1 MATAGAAEDN
11 ATAVVCFLPHTASLF
26 GATSCRLYGGKEQ
39 TNSPKRR
46 PIVPG
51 MPFVPPAILLPAVF
65 NVQGCKQ
72 NRQGEAQWGKSH
84 RFARP
89 SPLRSLQRHRRR
101 RLRTTTPRD
110 AGAVS
115 LLARR
120 PPPPPRRYASTYWLL
135 RLAFKVNELRIE
147 AWAI

>member
-1 MATAGAAEDN
+1 VATAGAAEDN
-11 ATAVVCFLPHTASLF
+11 ATAVVCFLPHTAQLVWSRFVPALRWKK
-26 GATSCRLYGGKEQ
+26 ADELSQ
-39 TNSPKRR
+39 TAANC
-46 PIVPG
+46 PG
-51 MPFVPPAILLPAVF
+51 HAFVPPAILLPAVF
-65 NVQGCKQ
+65 NVQGCKR

-120 PPPPPRRYASTYWLL
+120 PPPPPKRYASTYC
-135 RLAFKVNELRIE
+135 A
-147 AWAI
+147 

>member
-1 MATAGAAEDN
+1 VATAGAAEDN
-11 ATAVVCFLPHTASLF
+11 ATAVVCFLPHTAQLDSLF
-26 GATSCRLYGGKEQ
+26 GAASCRLYGGKKR

-65 NVQGCKQ
+65 NVQGCKR

-120 PPPPPRRYASTYWLL
+120 PPPPPKRYASTYC
-135 RLAFKVNELRIE
+135 A
-147 AWAI
+147 